1 MMKVVM
7 MVGAFAMGMNCLAAN
22 FGPGIPYLGRFLYDS
37 ETGSIRL
44 GSVVFLVVLVV
55 AIAWTQMREGDKR
68 KNNEGADK
76 KGVSQ
81 FRQFRDFLRAH
92 PLLDWMFLCACG
104 VGFIALVLVCL
115 KYHILEF

>member
-1 MMKVVM
+1 MAKIVT
-7 MVGAFAMGMNCLAAN
+7 MVGVLAVGMNCMAAN
-22 FGPGIPYLGRFLYDS
+22 FGPSIPYLSRFLYDS

-55 AIAWTQMREGDKR
+55 AIVWAQMREGDKR
-68 KNNEGADK
+68 KNNEGADEK
-76 KGVSQ
+76 SVFR
-81 FRQFRDFLRAH
+81 FRQFRDFLRVH

-115 KYHILEF
+115 KFHILEF